1 MRQVLRD
8 APLTTCWINRSESG
22 VDRCD
27 LNVSVDIMTHYTNRQ
42 RLTLLLTLGWIAII
56 PVTGNMPLFL
66 LLFIP
71 KPWRLLYSQWSCYNG
86 AMQNLICVVIHH
98 FIALRFFRGGS
109 FIFLF
114 GAQYLKMM
122 FIF

>member
-1 MRQVLRD
+1 
-8 APLTTCWINRSESG
+8 
-22 VDRCD
+22 
-27 LNVSVDIMTHYTNRQ
+27 MTHYTNRQ

-98 FIALRFFRGGS
+98 FIALRFFGGGS